1 MPTENWFDS
10 CLILGM
16 HPSLRHRPQDFIDR
30 AEERRTLRLGWG
42 LSCALALLLVWGTEP
57 SQAQSPGR
65 GNTSAQAE
73 ASRTRDFQSRILFEA
88 EQWVKAADPQ
98 AVVDFA
104 PLNNR
109 GLPRDCAGAIAF
121 DRPFASRPDQIRARC
136 QSPEWGLFIQ
146 NKSAPGRV
154 GLAPD
159 AAKSVPSIPPS
170 HLVLVT
176 KANLS
181 ANQPL
186 DASQLELQEVPLG
199 GPLKTYFTTADGLEY
214 STVVRA
220 IEAGKPLRATDLRPS
235 VLVKRGQPVTLAVQR
250 VQGLTINVKMQA
262 LQDGRFGD
270 QIKLI
275 NMESGKTTTGLVSGW
290 AQVSM
295 P

>member
-1 MPTENWFDS
+1 
-10 CLILGM
+10 M

-57 SQAQSPGR
+57 SQAQANAP
-65 GNTSAQAE
+65 AQARALAE
-73 ASRTRDFQSRILFEA
+73 ARDFQARILFEA
-88 EQWVKAADPQ
+88 EQWLKSADPQ
-98 AVVDFA
+98 TAVDFA
-104 PLNNR
+104 PINTR
-109 GLPRDCAGAIAF
+109 ALPKECMGPIAF
-121 DRPFASRPDQIRARC
+121 DRPFASRPDQIRAQC
-136 QSPEWGLFIQ
+136 QSPAWSLFLNNRVAQSQVVKIQ
-146 NKSAPGRV
+146 EGK
-154 GLAPD
+154 
-159 AAKSVPSIPPS
+159 KTQPSPASS
-170 HLVLVT
+170 HRVLVA

-186 DASQLELQEVPLG
+186 DSSQLELQEVPLG

-220 IEAGKPLRATDLRPS
+220 IEAGKPLRATDLRPT